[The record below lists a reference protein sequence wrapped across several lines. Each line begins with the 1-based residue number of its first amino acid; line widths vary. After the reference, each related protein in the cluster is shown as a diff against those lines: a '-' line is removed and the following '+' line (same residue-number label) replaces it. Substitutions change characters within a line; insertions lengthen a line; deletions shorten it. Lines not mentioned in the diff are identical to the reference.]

1 MTKRGVYDIIA
12 SELQKSRDLD
22 ESLREI
28 SKSLIAI
35 YGRAVEQNVSSVL
48 RGLLSRH
55 SFADVLKYAEDEQR
69 EKQPFD
75 AVTVH
80 REAEERFDD
89 VNGTETSTIYEQL
102 ELPDPISVERA
113 TECGRYHPSP
123 IKSVRRS
130 LDSLKAKGI
139 NYQDYVFIDIGSG
152 LGRNLLVA
160 SEYPF
165 KRVIGVEISAHLC
178 QKALANITKYRSG
191 HPDTTPIE
199 VHCLN
204 ALDYNLP
211 DENVVL
217 YFWEPFGGKLPDE
230 FVSKLKVYLLSHKTK
245 IILIFLGGAFAGIK
259 NSKKFKLINMFETE
273 DNTVSK
279 DKHFLVSV
287 FESVH

>member
-28 SKSLIAI
+28 SKSLITI
-35 YGRAVEQNVSSVL
+35 YGPAVEQNVSGVL
-48 RGLLSRH
+48 RSLISSH
-55 SFADVLKYAEDEQR
+55 SFADVLKYAEEEQR
-69 EKQPFD
+69 EKQSFD
-75 AVTVH
+75 AVTAH
-80 REAEERFDD
+80 RETEERFDD
-89 VNGTETSTIYEQL
+89 INGTETSTIYEQL
-102 ELPDPISVERA
+102 ELPEPISVERA

-123 IKSVRRS
+123 IKSVRHS
-130 LDSLKAKGI
+130 LDKLKAKGI
-139 NYQDYVFIDIGSG
+139 KYQDYVFIDIGSG

-165 KRVIGVEISAHLC
+165 KKVIGVEISAHLC

-191 HPDTTPIE
+191 HPDSTPIE

-217 YFWEPFGGKLPDE
+217 YFWEPFGRKSSDE
-230 FVSKLKVYLLSHKTK
+230 FASKLEVYLLSHKAK
-245 IILIFLGGAFAGIK
+245 IILIFLGGAFASIK
-259 NSKKFKLINMFETE
+259 NSKKFKLIDMFETG
-273 DNTVSK
+273 DHTVSK
-279 DKHFLVSV
+279 DKHFLMSV